1 MTKNLKIITTLSIVG
16 VIGASSVY
24 PIKLAIDK
32 YTNNHKIIKDVS
44 LSSFEYQKILNDI
57 DLSKQ
62 NQIEFDDLSKEQNKV
77 NETIL
82 DINQE
87 IEQDTIL
94 ENNYNNSLNKY
105 IKLNSSFNLN
115 IKFIEED
122 LTNNFNNFNNES
134 LILKLRNNSDISKEE
149 GEKIKSFFNEYNENL
164 LIKYENYTNRISEY
178 KKILQDLLQDTN
190 SGTLEFKYNLDK
202 IIDINI
208 ELEKSITLLKEFNF
222 QDYELIDIYKYYT
235 ENFDNLLNLIKLIE
249 LNFSFLYEHNINL
262 KSFYNSNIKEYNSIS
277 LSLQNNYNLLQQNL
291 DNYKKIVYEYEKST
305 ELLYKT
311 LKDTSYSTGI
321 KESLYWEFVE
331 NYKKLINND
340 YDHKDT
346 LINES
351 ITNNENLEI
360 QKILEKFKEENNKN
374 KELFKNNT
382 SIKNDLE
389 QISKIKNH
397 IKGIFWQNS
406 KIWFE
411 LKQNILNKEIEIIKN
426 KKLKLNSLH
435 KREQEINKL
444 KTELNNLNLD
454 ILNIQKKLKDNKL
467 NLIYLKKEIQENY
480 DNELLLKKIIL
491 ENEEK
496 ENNNNLNISMK
507 KLDDINSKILKELE
521 IYRQNFSTLD
531 QKNGESIDYFNTNL
545 ILQKLNLDNINNII
559 LLKFKLSVFF
569 ILKQKI
575 KIIFH

>member
-291 DNYKKIVYEYEKST
+291 DNY
-305 ELLYKT
+305 
-311 LKDTSYSTGI
+311 
-321 KESLYWEFVE
+321 
-331 NYKKLINND
+331 
-340 YDHKDT
+340 
-346 LINES
+346 
-351 ITNNENLEI
+351 
-360 QKILEKFKEENNKN
+360 
-374 KELFKNNT
+374 
-382 SIKNDLE
+382 IKN
-389 QISKIKNH
+389 S
-397 IKGIFWQNS
+397 
-406 KIWFE
+406 IW
-411 LKQNILNKEIEIIKN
+411 IW
-426 KKLKLNSLH
+426 
-435 KREQEINKL
+435 
-444 KTELNNLNLD
+444 
-454 ILNIQKKLKDNKL
+454 
-467 NLIYLKKEIQENY
+467 
-480 DNELLLKKIIL
+480 
-491 ENEEK
+491 
-496 ENNNNLNISMK
+496 
-507 KLDDINSKILKELE
+507 E
-521 IYRQNFSTLD
+521 IYRIT
-531 QKNGESIDYFNTNL
+531 I
-545 ILQKLNLDNINNII
+545 
-559 LLKFKLSVFF
+559 
-569 ILKQKI
+569 
-575 KIIFH
+575 

>member
-134 LILKLRNNSDISKEE
+134 LILKLRNNSNISKEE

-190 SGTLEFKYNLDK
+190 SGTLEFKDNLDK

-291 DNYKKIVYEYEKST
+291 DNYKKIVYEYERST

-340 YDHKDT
+340 YDHKNT

-360 QKILEKFKEENNKN
+360 QKILEKFKEENKKN

-397 IKGIFWQNS
+397 IKGIFWENS

-559 LLKFKLSVFF
+559 LLKDKNKS
-569 ILKQKI
+569 IGIQ
-575 KIIFH
+575 IIR

>member
-1 MTKNLKIITTLSIVG
+1 M
-16 VIGASSVY
+16 
-24 PIKLAIDK
+24 
-32 YTNNHKIIKDVS
+32 
-44 LSSFEYQKILNDI
+44 
-57 DLSKQ
+57 
-62 NQIEFDDLSKEQNKV
+62 
-77 NETIL
+77 
-82 DINQE
+82 
-87 IEQDTIL
+87 
-94 ENNYNNSLNKY
+94 
-105 IKLNSSFNLN
+105 
-115 IKFIEED
+115 
-122 LTNNFNNFNNES
+122 
-134 LILKLRNNSDISKEE
+134 
-149 GEKIKSFFNEYNENL
+149 
-164 LIKYENYTNRISEY
+164 
-178 KKILQDLLQDTN
+178 
-190 SGTLEFKYNLDK
+190 
-202 IIDINI
+202 
-208 ELEKSITLLKEFNF
+208 EKSITLLKEFNF

-346 LINES
+346 LINEG

-360 QKILEKFKEENNKN
+360 QKILEKFKEENKKN

-435 KREQEINKL
+435 KKEQEINKL

-454 ILNIQKKLKDNKL
+454 ILNIQKN
-467 NLIYLKKEIQENY
+467 
-480 DNELLLKKIIL
+480 
-491 ENEEK
+491 
-496 ENNNNLNISMK
+496 
-507 KLDDINSKILKELE
+507 
-521 IYRQNFSTLD
+521 
-531 QKNGESIDYFNTNL
+531 
-545 ILQKLNLDNINNII
+545 
-559 LLKFKLSVFF
+559 
-569 ILKQKI
+569 
-575 KIIFH
+575 

>member
-82 DINQE
+82 DINRE

-164 LIKYENYTNRISEY
+164 LIKYENYINRISEY

-190 SGTLEFKYNLDK
+190 SGTLEFKYNLEK

-467 NLIYLKKEIQENY
+467 NLIYLKKEIQGIMTMNFFWR
-480 DNELLLKKIIL
+480 
-491 ENEEK
+491 
-496 ENNNNLNISMK
+496 
-507 KLDDINSKILKELE
+507 KL
-521 IYRQNFSTLD
+521 F
-531 QKNGESIDYFNTNL
+531 
-545 ILQKLNLDNINNII
+545 
-559 LLKFKLSVFF
+559 
-569 ILKQKI
+569 
-575 KIIFH
+575 